1 MHSVVILRRHTP
13 RLDFENMRISTISI
27 QNFRSI
33 EQLSIDL
40 PGHYTA
46 ISGKNNSGKS
56 NLLRPLKI
64 LFEPE
69 QRFRFSEDEIKHS
82 QHFPLWKNK
91 DSDEHIRI
99 EASLT
104 IARIEDASVFKLAEE
119 FFKLEE
125 TVQEIEL
132 HLSAEYHKGKE
143 QPDYVVKIGEDI
155 LDSYKSK
162 TIFTTIKTS
171 GAFQFY
177 NSTEP
182 HNPFVSRNHLTDLVG
197 ELSKSDRKQI
207 VRDRDKFSKTVL
219 GLAKKHQKDVSD
231 LLGRLEEKY
240 SVGLSV
246 PKMNVDFLPINIT
259 LGDKRV
265 DVSLDEWGS
274 GTKNRTYILLALFK
288 AKKLSESLD
297 DDTKISPILIIEEP
311 ESFLHPSAQAEF
323 GRIIQDL
330 SEEFKVQVIVAT
342 HSPYF
347 LSQQRPESNILLSR
361 KLSSGQLRAT
371 EKIPIESSNWME
383 PFALNLGLSNPEF
396 ESWKPVFFSK
406 TNKILLVEGE
416 IDKEYFDLL
425 RDEVHGSNKLSF
437 DGEIYQYGGTGTIQ
451 NGVLLRFIKGR
462 YHRFFVTFDLD
473 CENQL
478 SKLLQSLGMEKG
490 KHFAAV
496 GANGGGREKIE
507 GLLPDSVKNAVYGK
521 HGALVQ
527 QALAGTGDESKSAK
541 QKLKRLLFVE
551 FKTQAHPGQD
561 YYGEFY
567 KLVKVINK
575 AMQ

>member
-1 MHSVVILRRHTP
+1 
-13 RLDFENMRISTISI
+13 MRITKITI

-33 EQLSIDL
+33 EQLTIDL

-69 QRFRFSEDEIKHS
+69 QRYRYSDDEIKHS
-82 QHFPLWKNK
+82 QHFPIWKKK
-91 DSDEHIRI
+91 DSVEHIKI
-99 EASLT
+99 ETCLT

-119 FFKLEE
+119 FFKL
-125 TVQEIEL
+125 TDSVNEIDV
-132 HLSAEYHKGKE
+132 HLSAEYQKEKE
-143 QPDYVVKIGEDI
+143 QPEYVVKIGDNI

-162 TIFTTIKTS
+162 QIFTTIKSS

-182 HNPFVSRNHLTDLVG
+182 HNPFESRNYLTDLVG
-197 ELSKSDRKQI
+197 ELSKADREQI
-207 VRDRDKFSKTVL
+207 IKHRDKLSKTVS
-219 GLAKKHQKDVSD
+219 GLAKKHQKDVSE

-240 SVGLSV
+240 SVGLSA
-246 PKMNVDFLPINIT
+246 PKLNMDFLPINIT

-274 GTKNRTYILLALFK
+274 GTKNRTHILLALFK

-361 KLSSGQLRAT
+361 KLDSGQLRAT
-371 EKIPIESSNWME
+371 EKIAVDSGNWME
-383 PFALNLGLSNPEF
+383 PFALNLGISNPEF
-396 ESWKPVFFSK
+396 EPWKQVFFSK

-425 RDEVHGSNKLSF
+425 RDDAHGSNKLCF
-437 DGEIYQYGGTGTIQ
+437 DGDIYQYGGTGTIQ

-462 YHRFFVTFDLD
+462 YHRFFITFDLD

-478 SKLLQSLGMEKG
+478 SKMLQSLNMEKG
-490 KHFAAV
+490 KHYTSV
-496 GANGGGREKIE
+496 GLNGGGREKIE
-507 GLLPDSVKNAVYGK
+507 GLLPDSVKDAVYGK
-521 HGALVQ
+521 NGQLVQ
-527 QALAGTGDESKSAK
+527 QALAGSSDESKSAK
-541 QKLKRLLFVE
+541 QKLKRLQLEE
-551 FKTQAHPGQD
+551 FKRQAQPGQD

>member
-1 MHSVVILRRHTP
+1 MK
-13 RLDFENMRISTISI
+13 ISKINI

-33 EQLSIDL
+33 EKLTINL

-56 NLLRPLKI
+56 NLLRPLKT
-64 LFEPE
+64 LFGAEP
-69 QRFRFSEDEIKHS
+69 RFRFNDDEIKHS
-82 QHFPLWKNK
+82 QHFPIWKKK
-91 DSDEHIRI
+91 DSVEHIKV
-99 EASLT
+99 EAFLT
-104 IARIEDASVFKLAEE
+104 MTRSADASVFKLAEE
-119 FFKLEE
+119 FFKLKENV
-125 TVQEIEL
+125 TEIDL
-132 HLSAEYHKGKE
+132 HLSAEYQRGKE
-143 QPDYVVKIGEDI
+143 QPEFIVRIEEDI

-177 NSTEP
+177 NSTEQ
-182 HNPFVSRNHLTDLVG
+182 HNPFDSRNYLTDLVG
-197 ELSKSDRKQI
+197 ELSKTEREQI
-207 VRDRDKFSKTVL
+207 TKYRDKLSKTVS
-219 GLAKKHQKDVSD
+219 GLARKHQKDVSS

-240 SVGLSV
+240 SVGLSA
-246 PKMNVDFLPINIT
+246 PKLNLDFLPINIT

-274 GTKNRTYILLALFK
+274 GTKNRTHILLALFK

-297 DDTKISPILIIEEP
+297 EDTKISPILIIEEP

-361 KLSSGQLRAT
+361 KLEAGQLRAT
-371 EKIPIESSNWME
+371 EKITVESDNWME

-396 ESWKPVFFSK
+396 EPWKPIFFSK

-425 RDEVHGSNKLSF
+425 RNDIHGPNKLSF
-437 DGEIYQYGGTGTIQ
+437 DGEIFPYGGRSTIE
-451 NGVLLRFIKGR
+451 NGILLRFIKGR

-473 CENQL
+473 CEKQL
-478 SKLLQSLGMEKG
+478 SKLLQGLGMEKG
-490 KHFAAV
+490 KHFTAV
-496 GANGGGREKIE
+496 GINGSGREKIE
-507 GLLPDSVKNAVYGK
+507 GLLPDSVRNAVYGK

-527 QALAGTGDESKSAK
+527 QGLAGSGDESKSAK
-541 QKLKRLLFVE
+541 QKLKRLLLEE
-551 FKTQAHPGQD
+551 FKIKAQPGQE
-561 YYGEFY
+561 YYSEFY
-567 KLVKVINK
+567 KLVKAINK

>member
-1 MHSVVILRRHTP
+1 MKIS
-13 RLDFENMRISTISI
+13 RINI

-33 EQLSIDL
+33 EKLTIDL

-64 LFEPE
+64 LFGAE
-69 QRFRFSEDEIKHS
+69 QRFRFNDDEIKHS
-82 QHFPLWKNK
+82 QHFPLWKKK
-91 DSDEHIRI
+91 DSVEHIKV
-99 EASLT
+99 EAFLT
-104 IARIEDASVFKLAEE
+104 IARSEDASVFKLAEE
-119 FFKLEE
+119 FFKLPES
-125 TVQEIEL
+125 VNEIEL
-132 HLSAEYHKGKE
+132 HLSAEHQKGKE
-143 QPDYVVKIGEDI
+143 LPEYVVRIGDEV

-182 HNPFVSRNHLTDLVG
+182 HNPFDSRNYLTDLVG
-197 ELSKSDRKQI
+197 ELSKTDREQI
-207 VRDRDKFSKTVL
+207 TKDRDKLSKTVS

-240 SVGLSV
+240 SVGLSA
-246 PKMNVDFLPINIT
+246 PKLNLDFLPINIT

-265 DVSLDEWGS
+265 DVSLDDWGS
-274 GTKNRTYILLALFK
+274 GTKNRTHILLALFK

-297 DDTKISPILIIEEP
+297 EDTKISPILIIEEP

-361 KLSSGQLRAT
+361 KLDAGQLRAT
-371 EKIPIESSNWME
+371 EKITVEADNWME

-396 ESWKPVFFSK
+396 EPWKPIFFSR

-416 IDKEYFDLL
+416 IDKEYFNLL
-425 RDEVHGSNKLSF
+425 RDDAHGSNKLCF
-437 DGEIYQYGGTGTIQ
+437 DGEIFQYGGTGTIQ
-451 NGVLLRFIKGR
+451 SGVLLRFIKGR

-473 CENQL
+473 CEKQL

-490 KHFAAV
+490 KHFTAIGV
-496 GANGGGREKIE
+496 NGSGREKIE
-507 GLLPDSVKNAVYGK
+507 GLLPDSVQNAVYGK

-527 QALAGTGDESKSAK
+527 QALAGTGEESKSAK
-541 QKLKRLLFVE
+541 QRLKRLLLEE
-551 FKTQAHPGQD
+551 FRSKAQPGQD